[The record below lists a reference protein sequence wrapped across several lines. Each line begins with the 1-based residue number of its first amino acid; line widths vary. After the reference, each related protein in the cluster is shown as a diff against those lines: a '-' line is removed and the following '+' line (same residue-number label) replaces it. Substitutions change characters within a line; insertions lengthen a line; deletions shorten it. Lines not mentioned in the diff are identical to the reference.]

1 MHARVVRFTGVTPER
16 ISEIVARIEDED
28 GPPPGVDPVGFE
40 LFVDGAQGTALF
52 VGYFETEEKMRE
64 ASAVFEQ
71 MDSSETPGSRPPST
85 CARSK
90 CSRGSARAPR
100 RLPSGGTGTR
110 PSTARTAHWHCDPA
124 SNSQEIAGA
133 TSVLA

>member
-1 MHARVVRFTGVTPER
+1 
-16 ISEIVARIEDED
+16 
-28 GPPPGVDPVGFE
+28 
-40 LFVDGAQGTALF
+40 
-52 VGYFETEEKMRE
+52 MRE

-71 MDSSETPGSRPPST
+71 MDSSETPAAAVPPST

-110 PSTARTAHWHCDPA
+110 RSTARTAHWHCDPA
-124 SNSQEIAGA
+124 SNGLEMSGG
-133 TSVLA
+133 